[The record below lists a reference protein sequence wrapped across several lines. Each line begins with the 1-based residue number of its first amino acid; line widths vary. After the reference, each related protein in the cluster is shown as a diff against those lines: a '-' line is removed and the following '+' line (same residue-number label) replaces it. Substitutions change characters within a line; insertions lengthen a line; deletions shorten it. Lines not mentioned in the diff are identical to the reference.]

1 MERSRMI
8 EWVNN
13 DDNDNDEDANLICFL
28 WQLCEVFIEKE
39 HNVPLRWSLPSYAS
53 NNKKI

>member
-1 MERSRMI
+1 MI

-28 WQLCEVFIEKE
+28 WQLCELFIEKE
-39 HNVPLRWSLPSYAS
+39 HKC
-53 NNKKI
+53 KKWCEMIGISQDSD